1 MFPHVQLKFTF
12 KLRTWKCEKGYI
24 GLFVLCAELLFMYNV
39 PNQPL
44 LRLDSVSVLPRRI
57 GSLLGFE
64 TELVCVLIL
73 ENAWYNQSKILER
86 VANEE

>member
-1 MFPHVQLKFTF
+1 
-12 KLRTWKCEKGYI
+12 
-24 GLFVLCAELLFMYNV
+24 MYNIS
-39 PNQPL
+39 NQPL